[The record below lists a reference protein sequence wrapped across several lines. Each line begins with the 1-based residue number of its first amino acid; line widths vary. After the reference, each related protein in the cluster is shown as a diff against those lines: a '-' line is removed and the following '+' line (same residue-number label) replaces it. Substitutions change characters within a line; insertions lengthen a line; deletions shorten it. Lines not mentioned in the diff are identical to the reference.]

1 MAFGLSRLFHRRL
14 AAWWT
19 LVTGLA
25 ITAALGWEMHREAV
39 EMDRQR
45 LAMRAA
51 EVQSQLD
58 ARLEKT
64 EMLLHN
70 LRDYLM
76 WSGENRN
83 RVFARWCYE
92 NGLSINTPWLHG
104 IAVATNRNKGQWQS
118 QLPHPPETWTT
129 NDWETFWQL
138 TRRQVI
144 DCDIALTSEV
154 SDQKQFMADYS
165 LIRLYSDNRD
175 RLANTVQGSRLSMS
189 DRRGVMWD
197 ANSNKIPGTLYY
209 APVYRPEMADFL
221 ATEGLTRN
229 QSTFVRWM
237 HLTALILAPLDFNE
251 LARSVWGGAP
261 ADLGMELFSSTDTLT
276 AETWLN
282 GSEGVPRAADPNFK
296 AYLTHRR
303 TWPMYGK
310 KFSIFF
316 YTTPLFEAQSPRRL
330 AKVAMA
336 AGTILTLLAT
346 ALVGV
351 ALRARNLQE
360 QMTDQIREARDALA
374 AAQRERKKISRD
386 LHDGS
391 IQSLYAIQ
399 LGLGRTVEKLE
410 AQPARAGSELLA
422 VRRELDAVIAE
433 IRQFI
438 TAEAEAVKPV
448 DFNAVLHT
456 LVHRA
461 RTGTTAGITLRC
473 EPGAAERLAAAQAV
487 QLANI
492 AREALSNSLRH
503 GGPQQV
509 QLILRVERDKVILE
523 ISDDGAGFDPAA
535 SNRQGVGLASMLS
548 RARELGGEL
557 EIQSSPG
564 QGARILVRVPAQPP
578 DSSEAETIDTPA
590 AQS

>member
-19 LVTGLA
+19 LVAGLA
-25 ITAALGWEMHREAV
+25 VTAALGWEMHREAV
-39 EMDRQR
+39 EMDRRR

-58 ARLEKT
+58 ARLEKS

-76 WSGENRN
+76 LSGENRN
-83 RVFARWCYE
+83 QVFARWCYE
-92 NGLSINTPWLHG
+92 NGLSINCPWLHG
-104 IAVATNRNKGQWQS
+104 IAVATNRNLARWRDT
-118 QLPHPPETWTT
+118 LPNPPETWTT

-154 SDQKQFMADYS
+154 RDQKRFLADYG
-165 LIRLYSDNRD
+165 LIRLYSDHRD
-175 RLANTVQGSRLSMS
+175 RFAYSVQGSRLNMS
-189 DRRGVMWD
+189 DRRSVMWD
-197 ANSNKIPGTLYY
+197 GNSNKIPGTMYY
-209 APVYRPEMADFL
+209 APVYKPEVADFL
-221 ATEGLTRN
+221 AIEGLTWN
-229 QSTFVRWM
+229 QSTLLRWM
-237 HLTALILAPLDFNE
+237 HLTAMILAPVDYDE
-251 LARSVWGGAP
+251 LARSVSRGSP
-261 ADLGMELFSSTDTLT
+261 LDLGMELFASTNQTV
-276 AETWLN
+276 ETWLN
-282 GSEGVPRAADPNFK
+282 ISEGTPKAADPTFN
-296 AYLTHRR
+296 AYLTHRQI
-303 TWPMYGK
+303 WPMYGNR
-310 KFSIFF
+310 FSIFF

-330 AKVAMA
+330 AKIAVA
-336 AGTILTLLAT
+336 AGTLLSLLAT

-374 AAQRERKKISRD
+374 AAQRERNKISRD

-456 LVHRA
+456 LVQRA
-461 RTGTTAGITLRC
+461 RTGATAGIALRC

-503 GGPQQV
+503 GKPQQV

-523 ISDDGAGFDPAA
+523 VSDDGAGFDPAA
-535 SNRQGVGLASMLS
+535 PDRQGVGLASMLS

-564 QGARILVRVPAQPP
+564 QGARILVRVPILFSE
-578 DSSEAETIDTPA
+578 SSGEKTSE
-590 AQS
+590 SLF